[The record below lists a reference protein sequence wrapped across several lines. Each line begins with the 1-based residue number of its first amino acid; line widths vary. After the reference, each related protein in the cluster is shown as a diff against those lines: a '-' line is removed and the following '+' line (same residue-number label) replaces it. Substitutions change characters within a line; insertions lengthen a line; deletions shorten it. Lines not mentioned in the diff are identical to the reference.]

1 MNRSRAWFESASR
14 ETGFRADTLEKVVR
28 LGELASEVAR
38 HPLLGGVLALKGGTA
53 LNLGFGPPRRLSV
66 DLDFNFVGSEDRDE
80 MLARR
85 PLVERSLESLAR
97 SRGYRLQWSRAEH
110 AGRKAYLRYISS
122 AGVDDRIEVDLN
134 FLHRV
139 AVDPPFSAELWQP
152 ADAERPSL
160 HLVGIGELIA
170 GKLCALLERGAPRD
184 LFDATQLPAV
194 AGAEWGSARIRSLFV
209 ALAGTLNHPV
219 HTYGQDRWR
228 RIDDRAVREQLH
240 PTLAHT
246 VRPDAYELREA
257 AWAVLEPLL
266 RVTAPEREYTDRL
279 QTGDLRPELLFPSD
293 PETATRL
300 ARHPALLWKARNAA
314 RHGRALQDVEEESLL
329 RPEAQ
334 DEDSL

>member
-1 MNRSRAWFESASR
+1 MNRSRVWFDSAAR

-28 LGELASEVAR
+28 LGELAAEVAR
-38 HPLLGGVLALKGGTA
+38 HPLLGGVLVLKGGTA

-80 MLARR
+80 MLERR
-85 PLVERSLESLAR
+85 PVVERSLDSLAR
-97 SRGYRLQWSRAEH
+97 GRGYQLQWSRAEH
-110 AGRKAYLRYISS
+110 AGRKAYLRYTSS
-122 AGVDDRIEVDLN
+122 AGVNDRIEVDLN

-160 HLVGIGELIA
+160 QVVGIGELIA

-194 AGAEWGSARIRSLFV
+194 AGAEWGSARMRSLFV

-219 HTYGQDRWR
+219 HTYGPDRWG
-228 RIDDRAVREQLH
+228 RINDRAIREQLH
-240 PTLAHT
+240 PTLVHL
-246 VRPDAYELREA
+246 VRPHADDLREGA
-257 AWAVLEPLL
+257 SAILEPLL
-266 RVTAPEREYTDRL
+266 TLTAAEREYTDRL
-279 QTGDLRPELLFPSD
+279 QTGDLRPELLFPAD
-293 PETATRL
+293 PETAGRL

-314 RHGRALQDVEEESLL
+314 RHGRPLQDVEEESLL